1 MGTGSEI
8 GNPLSNT
15 QYVLRFM
22 PYWIVLT
29 LNAFVISSHAQT
41 TVQFVDVTEAAGI
54 TFKHIN
60 GESGRLYY
68 LETMG
73 AGAAFLDYDNDDD
86 LDLYIVNSAPL
97 LGFVTDTPPTNSLYR
112 NDGDQGFTDVTAE
125 AGVGH
130 LGYGMG
136 CGTADYD
143 NDGDPDLY
151 VTNFGENV
159 LYRNNADGT
168 FTDVTGHAGVGDG
181 DRWSSSCA
189 FVDYDHDS
197 DLDLYVVNYL
207 DYDIVEDGE
216 WYDTNGRR
224 IYSNPRIYKGVSD
237 TLYRNNGDGTFTD
250 VTQRAGVYNDTG
262 KGLGVTCG
270 DYDNDGRM
278 DIYVANDTTPNFL
291 YRNMGDGTFRDLG
304 VVAGVAYNE
313 EGVAEGGMGVDFGD
327 YNNDGFLD
335 IFVTNFSRETNTLYR
350 NNSNGIFTDVTYI
363 EHLGD
368 LSFLKLGFGTKF
380 FDADNDGDLDL
391 FVANGHVYSIVE
403 SQSDTI
409 EYAQA
414 DQLFLNMGESSF
426 LDVSKECGAYFSVKR
441 VSRGAAFGD
450 YDNDGDTDV
459 FVVNLNQKAALLRND
474 GGNRNN
480 WLKIKTIGVKSNRD
494 GIGARIEVVT
504 RSHTQIKEVQASSSY
519 LSGQDLRLIF
529 GLGAETRAE
538 EVKVTWPS
546 GLKQTLAKVKANQF
560 LVITEGEGA
569 QMQQLSR

>member
-1 MGTGSEI
+1 MEEGRKISK
-8 GNPLSNT
+8 PLRNT
-15 QYVLRFM
+15 QCVLRFM
-22 PYWIVLT
+22 PYWIVFT
-29 LNAFVISSHAQT
+29 LNAFVISPHAQT
-41 TVQFVDVTEAAGI
+41 TVQFVDVAEASGI
-54 TFKHIN
+54 IFKHVN

-73 AGAAFLDYDNDDD
+73 SGAAFFDYDNDGD

-97 LGFVTDTPPTNSLYR
+97 PGFVTDTPPTNALYR
-112 NDGDQGFTDVTAE
+112 NDRDKGFTDVTAE

-168 FTDVTGHAGVGDG
+168 FTDVTTYAGVGDS

-189 FVDYDHDS
+189 FVDYDHDGN
-197 DLDLYVVNYL
+197 LDLYVVNYL

-224 IYSNPRIYKGVSD
+224 IYSNPRVYKGVSD
-237 TLYRNNGDGTFTD
+237 TLYRNSGDGTFTD

-270 DYDNDGRM
+270 DYDNDGRI

-291 YRNMGDGTFRDLG
+291 YRNMGDGTFMDLG
-304 VVAGVAYNE
+304 VIAGVAYNE
-313 EGVAEGGMGVDFGD
+313 DGVAEGGMGVDFGD

-363 EHLGD
+363 AHLGD
-368 LSFLKLGFGTKF
+368 PSFLRLGFGTKF
-380 FDADNDGDLDL
+380 FDADNDSDLDL

-403 SQSDTI
+403 SQSDTL
-409 EYAQA
+409 EYAQT

-426 LDVSKECGAYFSVKR
+426 LDVSEGSGTYFSMKR

-450 YDNDGDTDV
+450 YDNDGDTDI
-459 FVVNLNQKAALLRND
+459 FVVNLNQKAVLLRND

-480 WLKIKTIGVKSNRD
+480 WLKIETVGVKSNRD
-494 GIGARIEVVT
+494 GIGACIEVAT
-504 RSHTQIKEVQASSSY
+504 RSHTQIREVQAGSSY
-519 LSGQDLRLIF
+519 LSGHDLRLIF
-529 GLGAETRAE
+529 GLGAEAE
-538 EVKVTWPS
+538 AKEVTITWPS
-546 GLKQTLAKVKANQF
+546 GLEQTLADVEANQF
-560 LVITEGEGA
+560 LIITEGVGA
-569 QMQQLSR
+569 QTQQLSK

>member
-1 MGTGSEI
+1 MEEGRKISK
-8 GNPLSNT
+8 PLRNT
-15 QYVLRFM
+15 QCVLRFM
-22 PYWIVLT
+22 PYWIVFT
-29 LNAFVISSHAQT
+29 LNAFVISPHAQT
-41 TVQFVDVTEAAGI
+41 TIQFVDVAEASGI
-54 TFKHIN
+54 IFKHVN

-73 AGAAFLDYDNDDD
+73 SGAAFFDYDNDGD

-97 LGFVTDTPPTNSLYR
+97 PGFVTDTPPMNALYR
-112 NDGDQGFTDVTAE
+112 NDRDKGFTDVTAE

-151 VTNFGENV
+151 VTNFGVNV

-168 FTDVTGHAGVGDG
+168 FTDVTVYAGVGDS

-189 FVDYDHDS
+189 FVDYDHDGN
-197 DLDLYVVNYL
+197 LDLYVVNYL

-224 IYSNPRIYKGVSD
+224 IYSNPRVYKGVSD
-237 TLYRNNGDGTFTD
+237 TLYRNSGDGTFTD

-270 DYDNDGRM
+270 DYDNDGRI

-291 YRNMGDGTFRDLG
+291 YRNMGDGTFMDLG
-304 VVAGVAYNE
+304 VIAGVAYNE
-313 EGVAEGGMGVDFGD
+313 DGVAEGGMGVNFGD

-350 NNSNGIFTDVTYI
+350 NNSNGIFTDITYI
-363 EHLGD
+363 AHLGEP
-368 LSFLKLGFGTKF
+368 SFLKLGFGTKF

-403 SQSDTI
+403 SQSDTL
-409 EYAQA
+409 EYAQT
-414 DQLFLNMGESSF
+414 DQLFLNIGESSF
-426 LDVSKECGAYFSVKR
+426 LDASERTGAYFSMKR

-450 YDNDGDTDV
+450 YDNDGDTDI
-459 FVVNLNQKAALLRND
+459 FVVNLNQKAVLLRND

-480 WLKIKTIGVKSNRD
+480 WLKIETVGVKSNRD
-494 GIGARIEVVT
+494 GIGARIEVAT
-504 RSHTQIKEVQASSSY
+504 RSHTQIREVQAGSSY
-519 LSGQDLRLIF
+519 LSGHDLRLIF
-529 GLGAETRAE
+529 GLGAEAEAE
-538 EVKVTWPS
+538 EVKITWPS
-546 GLKQTLAKVKANQF
+546 GLEQTLADVEANQF
-560 LVITEGEGA
+560 LIIIEGVGA
-569 QMQQLSR
+569 QTQQLSK

>member
-1 MGTGSEI
+1 MEEGRKISK
-8 GNPLSNT
+8 PLRNM
-15 QYVLRFM
+15 QYVLRVM
-22 PYWIVLT
+22 PYWIVCI
-29 LNAFVISSHAQT
+29 LNVFVISAHAGT
-41 TVQFVDVTEAAGI
+41 TVQFVDVAEASGI
-54 TFKHIN
+54 TFKHVN

-73 AGAAFLDYDNDDD
+73 SGMTFLDYDNDRD

-97 LGFVTDTPPTNSLYR
+97 PGFVADTPPTNVFYR
-112 NDGDQGFTDVTAE
+112 NDGDSGFTDVTAE

-168 FTDVTGHAGVGDG
+168 FTDVTVRAGVGNG
-181 DRWSSSCA
+181 DKWSSSCT
-189 FVDYDHDS
+189 FVDYDHDGN
-197 DLDLYVVNYL
+197 LDLYVVNYL

-216 WYDTNGRR
+216 WYDANERR
-224 IYSNPRIYKGVSD
+224 IYSNPRVYKGVSD
-237 TLYRNNGDGTFTD
+237 ALYRNNGDGTFTD

-270 DYDNDGRM
+270 DYDNDGRI
-278 DIYVANDTTPNFL
+278 DIYVANDTTPNLL
-291 YRNMGDGTFRDLG
+291 YRNMGDETFMDLG
-304 VVAGVAYNE
+304 VIAGVAYNE
-313 EGVAEGGMGVDFGD
+313 DGVAEGGMGVDFGD

-363 EHLGD
+363 AHLGD
-368 LSFLKLGFGTKF
+368 PSFLKLGFGTKF

-391 FVANGHVYSIVE
+391 FVANGHVYSTVE

-409 EYAQA
+409 EYAQT
-414 DQLFLNMGESSF
+414 DQLFLNMEESSF
-426 LDVSKECGAYFSVKR
+426 LDVSEECGTYFSVKR

-450 YDNDGDTDV
+450 YDNDGDTDI
-459 FVVNLNQKAALLRND
+459 FVVNLNQKAVLLRND

-480 WLKIKTIGVKSNRD
+480 WLKIKTVGIKSNRD

-504 RSHTQIKEVQASSSY
+504 RSHTQIKEVQAGSSY
-519 LSGQDLRLIF
+519 LSGHDLCLIF
-529 GLGAETRAE
+529 GLGAETKAE
-538 EVKVTWPS
+538 VVKIRWPS
-546 GLKQTLAKVKANQF
+546 GLEQTLADVEANQF
-560 LVITEGEGA
+560 LIITEGVGA
-569 QMQQLSR
+569 QTQQLSK

>member
-1 MGTGSEI
+1 MEEGRKINE
-8 GNPLSNT
+8 PLCNT
-15 QYVLRFM
+15 QCVLRLM

-29 LNAFVISSHAQT
+29 LNAFVISPHAQT
-41 TVQFVDVTEAAGI
+41 TVQFVDVAEASGI
-54 TFKHIN
+54 TFNHVN

-73 AGAAFLDYDNDDD
+73 SGAAFFDYDNDGD

-97 LGFVTDTPPTNSLYR
+97 PGFVTAMSPTNVLYR
-112 NDGDQGFTDVTAE
+112 NDGDSGFTDVTAE

-151 VTNFGENV
+151 VTNFGVNV

-168 FTDVTGHAGVGDG
+168 FTDVTVYAGVGDS

-189 FVDYDHDS
+189 FVDYDQDGN
-197 DLDLYVVNYL
+197 LDLYVVNYL

-224 IYSNPRIYKGVSD
+224 IYSNPRVYKGVSD
-237 TLYRNNGDGTFTD
+237 TLYRNRGDGTFTD
-250 VTQRAGVYNDTG
+250 VTQRVGVYNDTG

-270 DYDNDGRM
+270 DYDNDGRI

-291 YRNMGDGTFRDLG
+291 YRNMGDGTFMDLG
-304 VVAGVAYNE
+304 VIAGVAYNE
-313 EGVAEGGMGVDFGD
+313 DGVAEGGMGVDFGD

-363 EHLGD
+363 AHLGD
-368 LSFLKLGFGTKF
+368 PSFLKLGFGTKF
-380 FDADNDGDLDL
+380 FDADNDSDLDL

-403 SQSDTI
+403 SQSDTL
-409 EYAQA
+409 EYAQT
-414 DQLFLNMGESSF
+414 DQLFLNMKESSF
-426 LDVSKECGAYFSVKR
+426 LDVSEGSGTYFSMKR

-450 YDNDGDTDV
+450 YDNDGDTDI
-459 FVVNLNQKAALLRND
+459 FVVNLNQEAVLLRND

-480 WLKIKTIGVKSNRD
+480 WLKIETVGVKSNRD

-504 RSHTQIKEVQASSSY
+504 RSHTQIREVQAGSSY
-519 LSGQDLRLIF
+519 LSGHDLRLIF
-529 GLGAETRAE
+529 GLGAEAE
-538 EVKVTWPS
+538 AKEVTITWPS
-546 GLKQTLAKVKANQF
+546 GLEQTLADVEANQF
-560 LVITEGEGA
+560 LIITEGAGA
-569 QMQQLSR
+569 QMQRLSK

>member
-1 MGTGSEI
+1 MEEGRKINE
-8 GNPLSNT
+8 PLRNT
-15 QYVLRFM
+15 QYALRFM
-22 PYWIVLT
+22 SYWIVFT
-29 LNAFVISSHAQT
+29 LNAFGTSPHAQT
-41 TVQFVDVTEAAGI
+41 TVQFVDVAKASDI
-54 TFKHIN
+54 TFKHVN

-73 AGAAFLDYDNDDD
+73 SGAAFLDYDNDGD

-97 LGFVTDTPPTNSLYR
+97 PGFVTDTPPINILYR
-112 NDGDQGFTDVTAE
+112 NDGDEGFTDVADE

-159 LYRNNADGT
+159 LYRNNGDGT
-168 FTDVTGHAGVGDG
+168 FTDVTVHAGVGNG
-181 DRWSSSCA
+181 DKWSSSCA
-189 FVDYDHDS
+189 FVDYDHDGN
-197 DLDLYVVNYL
+197 LDLYVVNYL

-224 IYSNPRIYKGVSD
+224 IYSNPRVYKGVSD

-250 VTQRAGVYNDTG
+250 VTQWAGVYNDTG
-262 KGLGVTCG
+262 KGLGITCG
-270 DYDNDGRM
+270 DYDNDGRI

-291 YRNMGDGTFRDLG
+291 YRNMGDGTFMDLG
-304 VVAGVAYNE
+304 TIAGVAYNE

-327 YNNDGFLD
+327 YNNDGLLD
-335 IFVTNFSRETNTLYR
+335 IFVTNFSRETNTLYL
-350 NNSNGIFTDVTYI
+350 NNPNGIFTDVTYLV
-363 EHLGD
+363 HLGD
-368 LSFLKLGFGTKF
+368 SSFLKLGFGTKF
-380 FDADNDGDLDL
+380 FDADNDGDMDL
-391 FVANGHVYSIVE
+391 FVANGHVYSTVE

-409 EYAQA
+409 EYAQT

-426 LDVSKECGAYFSVKR
+426 LDVSEEYGAYFSVKR

-450 YDNDGDTDV
+450 YDNDGDTDI
-459 FVVNLNQKAALLRND
+459 FVVNLNKKAALLRND

-480 WLKIKTIGVKSNRD
+480 WLKIKTVGVKSNRD
-494 GIGARIEVVT
+494 GIGARIKVVT
-504 RSHTQIKEVQASSSY
+504 RSHTQVKEVQAGSSY

-529 GLGAETRAE
+529 GLGAETRAK
-538 EVKVTWPS
+538 KVIITWPS
-546 GLKQTLAKVKANQF
+546 GLDQTLMDVVANQF
-560 LVITEGEGA
+560 LIITEGSGA
-569 QMQQLSR
+569 QTQRLSK

>member
-1 MGTGSEI
+1 MEEGRKINE
-8 GNPLSNT
+8 PLCNAQCVSR
-15 QYVLRFM
+15 LM

-29 LNAFVISSHAQT
+29 LNAFVISPHAQT
-41 TVQFVDVTEAAGI
+41 TVQFVDVAEASGI
-54 TFKHIN
+54 TFNHVN

-73 AGAAFLDYDNDDD
+73 SGAAFFDYDNDGD

-97 LGFVTDTPPTNSLYR
+97 PGFVTAMPPTNVLYR
-112 NDGDQGFTDVTAE
+112 NDGDSGFTDVTAE

-130 LGYGMG
+130 LGYGLG
-136 CGTADYD
+136 CDTADYD

-168 FTDVTGHAGVGDG
+168 FTDVTVHAGVGDS
-181 DRWSSSCA
+181 DRWSSSCT
-189 FVDYDHDS
+189 FVDYDHDGN
-197 DLDLYVVNYL
+197 LDLYVVNYL

-224 IYSNPRIYKGVSD
+224 IYSNPRVYKGVSD
-237 TLYRNNGDGTFTD
+237 TLYRNSGDGAFTD

-270 DYDNDGRM
+270 DYDNDGRI

-291 YRNMGDGTFRDLG
+291 YHNMGDGTFMDLS
-304 VVAGVAYNE
+304 VIAGVAYNE
-313 EGVAEGGMGVDFGD
+313 DGVAEGGMGVDFGD

-363 EHLGD
+363 AHLGD
-368 LSFLKLGFGTKF
+368 PSFLKLGFGTKF
-380 FDADNDGDLDL
+380 FDADNDSDLDL

-403 SQSDTI
+403 SQSDTL
-409 EYAQA
+409 EYAQT
-414 DQLFLNMGESSF
+414 DQLFLNMKESSF
-426 LDVSKECGAYFSVKR
+426 LDVSEGSGTYFSMKR

-450 YDNDGDTDV
+450 YDNDGDTDI
-459 FVVNLNQKAALLRND
+459 FVVNLNQKAVLLRND

-480 WLKIKTIGVKSNRD
+480 WLKIETVGVKSNRD

-504 RSHTQIKEVQASSSY
+504 RSHTQIREVQAGSSY
-519 LSGQDLRLIF
+519 LSGHDLRLIF
-529 GLGAETRAE
+529 GLGAEAE
-538 EVKVTWPS
+538 AKEVTITWPS
-546 GLKQTLAKVKANQF
+546 GLEQTLADVEANQF
-560 LVITEGEGA
+560 LIITEGVGA
-569 QMQQLSR
+569 QTQRLSK